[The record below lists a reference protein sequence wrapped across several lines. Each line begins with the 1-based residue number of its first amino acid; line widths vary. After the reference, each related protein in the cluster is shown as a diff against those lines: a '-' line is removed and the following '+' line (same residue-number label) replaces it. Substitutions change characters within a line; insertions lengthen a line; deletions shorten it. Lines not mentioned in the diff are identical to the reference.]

1 MNFFEKKREER
12 REREEKYRREN
23 PDNKPTK
30 NQMMFKFIVGAYLLY
45 LDYQM
50 MFKDEALAQNH
61 GWKLVLMIAA
71 AVLFAA
77 VGVWQLYEGFKMSSK
92 GEFYDPN
99 ASSHAHVPESENDE
113 TEYLSDED
121 REEECIEEANEEFA
135 EELDEEFAE
144 EFDEQGKEQDTED
157 SAE

>member
-1 MNFFEKKREER
+1 MNFLEKKREER
-12 REREEKYRREN
+12 RAREEKERREN

-50 MFKDEALAQNH
+50 VFKDDALGQNS

-77 VGVWQLYEGFKMSSK
+77 VGAWQLYEGFKMSSK

-99 ASSHAHVPESENDE
+99 ASSNSCVPDTEAGE
-113 TEYLSDED
+113 TEYETAED
-121 REEECIEEANEEFA
+121 KEEFA
-135 EELDEEFAE
+135 E
-144 EFDEQGKEQDTED
+144 
-157 SAE
+157 